1 MPKAPREQDQRR
13 QFATGQ
19 LTRRWGGRIALA
31 MAVGLAYFVVAR
43 VTDIGL
49 VLQPASISVFWPAA
63 GVSSGALIVLGSRGR
78 WPAAAGVALGEIAIG
93 LTAPQE
99 FWHTPWVIAAVT
111 LCDTAE
117 PLIIAGLTARYFGP
131 DFALDRVR
139 NVLGFLAAV
148 AIGVTTS
155 SLGAAVTLRLALGSA
170 VTVLTV
176 AEHWFAS
183 VFVGIITVAPLVIGV
198 AGAVRHPPP
207 RRDFIEGTVALVAL
221 AAVTVV
227 TVLLPRGA
235 WEILL
240 PVAWSLPILLWLAAR
255 TRPMFAAAGAFLVSI
270 TIVWTTAFG
279 VGHFGDASLPVDD
292 RVLGAQTAIFFVAIC
307 AYVLAALFAERR
319 ESEAWMRAQRAEA
332 SLQTVQAELAR
343 VSRITTLGQLTA
355 SIAHEIVQ
363 PIGSARN
370 NAYAALNFLNR
381 QPPDLAEVGEA
392 LACLVG
398 DADRARDII
407 DRIRDHI
414 KKAPPRKLDFDLNAT
429 INEVLVLARSAIT
442 KDGVSVQT
450 HLAEGLL
457 PVHGDRVQLQQV
469 ILNLILNA
477 VEAMGSIEEGV
488 RELWITAKQHEA
500 GGVLVAVRDAGP
512 GIDPEHLDR
521 VFDAFYTTKS
531 NGVGMGL
538 SICRS
543 IIDAHGGRLW
553 ASANVPRGAI
563 FQFTLPSAE
572 ESS

>member
-148 AIGVTTS
+148 AIGVTAS
-155 SLGAAVTLRLALGSA
+155 SLGAAVTLRLALGPA

-227 TVLLPRGA
+227 TVLLPRGT

>member
-1 MPKAPREQDQRR
+1 MPKPPREQDQHR
-13 QFATGQ
+13 QLATGQ
-19 LTRRWGGRIALA
+19 LTRRWGGRIVLA

-78 WPAAAGVALGEIAIG
+78 WPAAAGIALGQIAIG

-117 PLIIAGLTARYFGP
+117 PLIIAGLIARYFGP
-131 DFALDRVR
+131 DFTLDRVR
-139 NVLGFLAAV
+139 NVLGFLAAA

-155 SLGAAVTLRLALGSA
+155 SLGAAVTLRLALGPP
-170 VTVLTV
+170 VTVLTA

-183 VFVGIITVAPLVIGV
+183 VFVGITAVAPLVIEV
-198 AGAVRHPPP
+198 AAAVRHPPP
-207 RRDFIEGTVALVAL
+207 RRDFIEGTVALMAL
-221 AAVTVV
+221 AAVTAVAI
-227 TVLLPRGA
+227 LLPRGA

-240 PVAWSLPILLWLAAR
+240 PVAWCLPILLWLAAR

-279 VGHFGDASLPVDD
+279 IGHFGDASLPVYD
-292 RVLGAQTAIFFVAIC
+292 RVLGAQTAIFFVVIS
-307 AYVLAALFAERR
+307 AYILAALFAERR

-343 VSRITTLGQLTA
+343 VSRVTTLGQLTA

-370 NAYAALNFLNR
+370 NAHAALNFLDR
-381 QPPDLAEVGEA
+381 QPPDLGEVREA
-392 LACLVG
+392 LACVVG

-414 KKAPPRKLDFDLNAT
+414 KKAPPRKLHFDLNEM
-429 INEVLVLARSAIT
+429 IKEVLVLARSAIT
-442 KDGVSVQT
+442 TNGVSVQT

-477 VEAMGSIEEGV
+477 VEAMGSVEAGT
-488 RELWITAKQHEA
+488 RELLISTEQGRAS
-500 GGVLVAVRDAGP
+500 GVLLAVRDSGP
-512 GIDPEHLDR
+512 GIDPENLER
-521 VFDAFYTTKS
+521 VFDTFYTTKS
-531 NGVGMGL
+531 GGVGMGL

-553 ASANVPRGAI
+553 AEANEPRGAI
-563 FQFTLPSAE
+563 FQLTLPSAG